1 MITLAYRMM
10 GAILLDRSTYE
21 SVENQR
27 STGPQAFLVVLMSS
41 VAAGVGASAL
51 SGFRVLDL
59 LVIAGVA
66 VASWL
71 AWAALILYV
80 GGLVL
85 PDPATRVDYGELVR
99 TIGFAAAPG
108 IFQVF
113 ALFTSIS
120 LPVFIAAWV
129 WMLAAMVVA
138 VRQAL
143 DFRSTARAI
152 GVCTVTLA
160 VVLATTLAFGLAFQR
175 PVA

>member
-21 SVENQR
+21 SVEHQR
-27 STGPQAFLVVLMSS
+27 ATGAQAILVVLMSS
-41 VAAGVGASAL
+41 TAAGIGASGLAGPRIL
-51 SGFRVLDL
+51 GL
-59 LVIAGVA
+59 LVVA
-66 VASWL
+66 VVAVVTWL
-71 AWAALILYV
+71 AWAAMILYI

-85 PDPATRVDYGELVR
+85 PEKETRVDYGELVR
-99 TIGFAAAPG
+99 TTGFAAAPG
-108 IFQVF
+108 VFQVF
-113 ALFTSIS
+113 GLFTSIS
-120 LPVFIAAWV
+120 IPVFVGAWV

-143 DFRSTARAI
+143 DFHSTWRAI

-160 VVLATTLAFGLAFQR
+160 LVLLTTLAIGVALQR